1 MCRCYC
7 DLSAIDH
14 GGIQVAG
21 YVYGWTAGN
30 FLGLQRA
37 IAEASQTGECDRR
50 GGLARSYG
58 MEYFS
63 GNENACRVADL
74 IMNGSEH

>member
-1 MCRCYC
+1 MVGQLVIFWVCNGR
-7 DLSAIDH
+7 LPRPA
-14 GGIQVAG
+14 QA
-21 YVYGWTAGN
+21 
-30 FLGLQRA
+30 
-37 IAEASQTGECDRR
+37 GECDRR